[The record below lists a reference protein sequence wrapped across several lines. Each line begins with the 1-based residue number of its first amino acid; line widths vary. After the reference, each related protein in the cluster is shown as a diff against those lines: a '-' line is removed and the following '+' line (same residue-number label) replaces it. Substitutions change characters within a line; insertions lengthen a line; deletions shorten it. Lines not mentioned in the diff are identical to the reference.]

1 MWKLPF
7 INGKMYRK
15 LAIKHIFN
23 EGFDEIIQL
32 NGGFSMAM
40 FHEQSITFV

>member
-1 MWKLPF
+1 MGRTDMWKLPI

-15 LAIKHIFN
+15 LAIKHTVN

-32 NGGFSMAM
+32 NGGF
-40 FHEQSITFV
+40 FHGHVS